1 MAHLHVFPGWTQDD
15 SYRIRRSGR
24 TERGVRA
31 YSPAWSELPTRN
43 WVSGVEWDK
52 RGHNSGMT
60 PVNRKAGTGERTR
73 EPPGGNAWY
82 LYSPVGFRHHWF
94 ERQISWCLSGGR
106 SLWKNAPAGPGLFAL
121 VLSFRYAYRYVICLS
136 SLRSPQT
143 HDRTE
148 WANERGSGKPSERTV
163 STFAPGPSWTNN
175 KRLPLTWLN
184 SSRISPCFFWTGL
197 MSWIWIMRLI
207 SARNSMRMRNAFTEA
222 CQRAWMSSRTVRNVS
237 VLGITGVIPASP

>member
-1 MAHLHVFPGWTQDD
+1 MALCRAFPGWNQVE
-15 SYRIRRSGR
+15 SYRRRRSGR

-31 YSPAWSELPTRN
+31 YSPAWSELPSRN

-106 SLWKNAPAGPGLFAL
+106 SLWKNAPLGRGLFAL

-148 WANERGSGKPSERTV
+148 WANERGSVISSDAGVCTV
-163 STFAPGPSWTNN
+163 TPIPDHPVFSLPVCTWFWWIRVLRWHLYSHSDNPLPFAST
-175 KRLPLTWLN
+175 
-184 SSRISPCFFWTGL
+184 
-197 MSWIWIMRLI
+197 
-207 SARNSMRMRNAFTEA
+207 
-222 CQRAWMSSRTVRNVS
+222 
-237 VLGITGVIPASP
+237 